1 MPVLREGMAGGSVK
15 KWTNVFRNISLLT
28 QLGLSLAAPLLMCL
42 GACWWLT
49 AHAGIGAWV
58 YIPGF
63 ILGLG
68 SSAMVG
74 YKFYVAE
81 MKRTEKESREK
92 KKKIS
97 FNQHE

>member
-1 MPVLREGMAGGSVK
+1 MK
-15 KWTNVFRNISLLT
+15 KWANVFKNISLLT

-42 GACWWLT
+42 GLCWWLT
-49 AHAGIGAWV
+49 TSKGVGGWV
-58 YIPGF
+58 FIPGL

-81 MKRTEKESREK
+81 MKRTEKEIKEK
-92 KKKIS
+92 KEKIS
-97 FNQHE
+97 FNQHG